1 MICYTDY
8 SGADLG
14 CPWLQQLE
22 VLVPNQRLSESAESQ
37 ALGYQGPVAR
47 DKENEFPHRNGKC

>member
-1 MICYTDY
+1 MICYRDY

-22 VLVPNQRLSESAESQ
+22 VLVPSQRLSESAES
-37 ALGYQGPVAR
+37 
-47 DKENEFPHRNGKC
+47 